1 MVLCC
6 REMKIMQIIKHPKK
20 STVRIIAVV
29 ALLLLGLGY
38 LLNFFIGGQV
48 RIGDITADIM
58 TLCLLPKEVIL
69 KKNLIIFT
77 KKIW

>member
-1 MVLCC
+1 
-6 REMKIMQIIKHPKK
+6 MQIIKHPKK

-48 RIGDITADIM
+48 RIGNSAIKKYYGGYYDIM
-58 TLCLLPKEVIL
+58 PLPKEVIL